1 MRNKQYFFKGIS
13 KLFTILLVVL
23 FNYNAFGA
31 YPNCAI
37 DIDKVSD
44 NDVEKTAGTEPGKL
58 FIVIKKNEFEANN
71 WCYNNTNY
79 VECDKDR
86 LDQTSGNC
94 TNKIGCSNAGYKVI
108 CDSAGKCECKDI
120 KNNSISGG
128 EAIASQTCTDF
139 NNYFD
144 QEKNS
149 QNISKACYPKNH
161 ICLNYKNYFNGDGI
175 KLYGRD
181 ISGDEKKFYVYKKN
195 IIKENNGNNKKN
207 CEFYFFSCDY
217 KIVKNQD
224 EKNLLSSFNNLEYYN
239 LVSSET
245 KNTNNLKFIEN
256 IFAGLG
262 DNTFFAYAGKCDISN
277 GISSNTICDG
287 FCETLDKE
295 TSDNPDRT
303 CYLSEILKKK
313 YYYKYYNKKD
323 KKFYYYEK
331 NISEQNANG
340 IGELCNQY
348 LPNCS
353 TLRPNNSKTVLYD
366 NLQNSNNNNNRGA
379 RSAFYGNK
387 TNINEAYLL
396 FANSSTGDGNV
407 LCLSRANGEDINYTD
422 EDIGYCSDIDED
434 GNLKY
439 KKGLEIVY
447 FDSSI
452 EKEND
457 VSNKPNCYIK
467 SCIDVIPDEFKAITE
482 QGDKTKKYCSEYYY
496 LSNTKGLK
504 YFAKEEPLYCSDLA
518 ERDDFSTYL
527 KFAEGDYENDTCTE
541 FKINSEGVPECS
553 KTEKF
558 KYDFGGGINREKGN
572 CYIKNCYSLTKEERK
587 LVSNARI
594 NNIALELER
603 ACEYDGNCN
612 YEKYFDINNL
622 PVYCDNGFLFNK
634 ETPGYTKFDPVNLNV
649 IPCYA
654 FSSEQLS
661 KMSNDSERVVLFTDL
676 IGKDGEHR
684 LSKNEAY
691 DTNSSIAFCRTHYIP
706 LNLITRASDNNENS
720 SFFNTRIILANEKTK
735 ANNNSTYISKLNSWG
750 YTNYENM
757 EIESEEGFGIKYFH
771 DDMGYKKLDMSS
783 TKLDDFPKVSNYLNI
798 LKFVDNIF
806 PYYNADIPSMQID
819 NIYNGNLKIN
829 NLMDSIKSKN
839 NDFYKCRQEAKDI
852 SGIEKDEYCIACVGE
867 DNQDKCLWD
876 KMKEEESE
884 GDDYPCRRYATKDYE
899 CRLNHCDNQTDSVIK
914 NYCYIEDYIKNKIV
928 DETFYIATKNTKAS
942 ISYLDCS
949 VYMYAFDANN
959 NTDNASASNVSK
971 YKEIANDIISDFM
984 EETKEGNKTKLELIA
999 SACRELLP
1007 IDDDRELPL
1016 AESLNQ
1022 MLKPYKTDSDK
1033 INFHKSGFILSTP
1046 YIGTIRVITESPGK
1060 HDLER
1065 YGCTN
1070 FSDPGSNY
1078 GAYGCKLPDVATSFF
1093 NERIEPN
1100 TLYDN
1105 KKLPTKDNSVS
1116 FSLCSRYQKDVHDD
1130 SGGCGQREGASY
1142 TDKCLPFV
1150 LGISDRGEEMLD
1162 NKNSKEWIFSDSTGG
1177 TRIRTFREHRDIYAI
1192 RDFATYHNCTATEY
1206 YHGTD
1211 SVSTGIVYGEG
1222 LLVAA
1227 PICIPSCS
1235 GSLLFFSICTPICT
1249 AAGAG
1254 VYLGARQNRWKLDLQ
1269 NDLYIIRGYNEED
1282 GYRNKG
1288 FISHALL
1295 TDNNNYIY
1303 RFYSRQDNIEEDLKN
1318 KLESNNGYF
1327 HRTSLGVDILKTC
1340 GINTKAE
1347 ALDIEGDSSTQ
1358 KYPKDEGDYSF
1369 GLISINR
1376 SEKDDDL
1383 GTSLSYKIKKFK
1395 EDGTVDTEDCIEND
1409 LMSCLSKKQI
1419 KCIKGFGVN
1428 FFSDLLFNIDK
1439 DFILRLDR
1447 NFLMRYHFG
1456 DTTKDN
1462 WGTAKNANH
1471 DWLPVDVA
1479 YDTIDTQT
1487 DEELANN
1494 PNCKM
1499 GLFNDPIGDLS
1510 RCRGFSLDCKSD
1522 SKGYESKICKELKSM
1537 GVNVAETQTFFTES
1551 QSLKIPLPGHPFFFY
1566 TLITPKNTPEI
1577 FDPSIFVKQ
1586 FCNHDIKVSDCYG
1599 KNMTNVD
1606 SGKEVV
1612 LNFYEPNLRLDYD
1625 YNGGTLNSDYTN
1637 YYQNDNN
1644 FISTIESIENNQENN
1659 NNFDYSYSCPYLL
1672 RYKSNMIT
1680 VERQYLY
1687 VLHKTFEIGI
1697 HNEYTPQ
1704 VCVYRINE
1712 TEPDDQNNKTYDFYS
1727 SDSKKNCSSQ
1737 DGTYNGS
1744 SFIITDNNVMCF
1756 PRAPIKIDK
1765 DELVLA
1771 QSPNINYNRPYI
1783 NVKIVNKE
1791 NEANPV
1797 NYYLRQNEENIDID
1811 SFGENKDIG
1820 FGLNFTRS
1828 YCSKLYYDYYDYLD
1842 KLENGEVKEQEEINR
1857 IKKSISS
1864 IESYIKVDC
1873 NKENGYETEFL
1884 INESEIKSKLDDNSL
1899 SDDKVVFKE
1908 TTVVKK
1914 NNYAYGGFYE
1924 VCVSEYD
1931 IDNIFNTNEKYKISD
1946 TITEFS
1952 EVLAFIDDSGDGVET
1967 KCLLDMN
1974 SRSKKECM
1982 NTDRFVYMYL
1992 TDAEKETC
2000 SMEDCPEYIDVN
2012 SGKRERLIKY
2022 ECIDENGVINNELT
2036 KSAISIDES
2045 LARKI
2050 AACYKGGF
2058 NTKGI
2063 VHKSI
2068 DSEEKAVQCSC
2079 TISDAKHD
2087 DKVFKTRKMTSREYG
2102 LCVDLKKPIICPAV
2116 RYYDETGTYI
2126 DDNLALGKT
2135 KEEMDKN
2142 GQEKYYE
2149 QHLWRTNEKMVGH
2162 IPSVFYTTTLGHAEF
2177 PSSVF
2182 CENIEDCVGNKK
2194 DITGTCLGYWKTNN
2208 TDPIATCTR
2217 KTIKYEEKGITKEKE
2232 VYEYVLKPGTG
2243 CIRYTCPGINSKA
2256 YPKEVQLYKDEYE
2269 TIKKGNAYTKQE
2281 NTSFDNIKRTDY
2293 RSFINNEEIDL
2304 ASTDKRG
2311 LSHGFATWL
2320 ETESDDFAINVYFAS
2335 CLTGYG
2341 IAGANYK
2348 IYNILRDT
2356 NGSIKNKI
2364 SISLYQSY
2372 NNSIVNN
2379 NNVTNENR
2387 VALYNIFEPFIG
2399 DSDLVSFGSVLD
2411 IPTRYCNQKGE
2422 WMEVN
2427 DVYTNKIIDI
2437 ESDSNNLY
2445 HSGVQHLWLT
2455 LFNEER
2461 KDPKTITQVTEGED
2475 EKLIDKVS
2483 RYGYCERI
2491 VCREIKQMDLN
2502 YYYNEFLNNNS
2513 GDVLHDVYKDAN
2525 GTNKY
2530 DDNIDNKK
2538 FWLHSGGADWSV
2550 LSSPRN
2556 STSKIL
2562 VDEKSGLSEGEL
2574 SSRNVNNVFDTLAD
2588 NFDDFKINN
2597 RYKYIKKTQ
2606 GYCKREYGYYNRGSN
2621 LGKITTPTEQV
2632 NSITFEVAERGLEKV
2647 SCPKDYEFCMEKCQ
2661 RVNNTEDECKRRC
2674 NESIYGSEREVLV
2687 LKTNDDGEPIDENN
2701 NVLTPDQSDKYIY
2714 DSKKVVEKG
2723 IYYDENDK
2731 EVKNCIDSR
2740 LAFNLIDESENKPYR
2755 VCTNTG
2761 AWGEISDKC
2770 TRSCELLHLF
2780 KTNVDRGLV
2789 SGDNPINTNNPEL
2802 KVENN
2807 YIKSFV
2813 ALDNITNE
2821 RSYMEGKF
2829 YEYNLRD
2836 PILKDTEGETKGFT
2850 RGDYI
2855 FGGADWPRSIV
2866 NVEQATNYECK
2877 DGKCLRYIEVQ
2888 GICNGDYD
2896 TEDVNNPTQYANS
2909 AEDEKGN
2916 PILPTRKCYEDGTWG
2931 PITNRCVL
2939 KKKCTTLNLY
2949 APDLAMLI
2957 SEYNREGTSLI
2968 YLNKTLNKI
2977 YSLHNNGD
2985 STHNHKNDQVLISI
2999 TDTNTTKDSLISC
3012 NSLLTSDGFS
3022 TAFTIPEGGT
3032 KICAEANC
3040 CNKYANVSKDSTV
3053 MVCNISED
3061 LGNYT
3066 SGWSFDVFRLEKYII
3081 PRTCTLSL
3089 KEDIGEYND
3098 KTHYKIYSVNNVFSG
3113 SNQNSINDIQSKADR
3128 LSFNFVNEVNNNTQY
3143 KYPLK
3148 QNDTDPEAKHYV
3160 LSSNFDLVFNSIN
3173 KTTTE
3178 NYKVIEVGE
3187 DGEVIDAGIGNIS
3200 ANVVNINGLG
3210 KEYEV
3215 NGQKYTDGTNNV
3227 YYPAQIYGTCDNRY
3241 FYNEV
3246 DNNNYY
3252 YNRYAIFTCNSTTNG
3267 EKFLILKDND
3277 FSVTSIDPSHKKWY
3291 LTESD
3296 NSSPASLCKP
3306 KTCGGEDNP
3315 MQRKWSISYVKEY
3328 IDEKNK
3334 RYDVLLNEE
3343 KESKLGCEKGY
3354 AFVVKDNIEDIKS
3367 ENVEYFN
3374 DEKSNIEYYKYGFIQ
3389 NLKATCTANRS
3400 MIAYSDTNDPATV
3413 WNDESKEYFKKV
3425 NNEYASNPY
3434 QANKY
3439 GDLETEL
3446 PLTFCKDIAKTNCTT
3461 FELGNI
3467 IHNENGTFQEKLDK
3481 NGNGPGYCVR
3491 MGCPRNN
3498 LIVVSMIIK
3507 DIDNNDV
3514 PVFKATQPTL
3524 KETGETIKP
3533 IEEVPF
3539 GFTLPFKNSNATTTA
3554 SADDYYDFGDVV
3566 VINSLAGDFVFENS
3580 NCPEGICGRTG
3591 ENIAKKF
3598 VRYTDNNSATT
3609 DQIKDINGNDIG
3621 NGTAL
3626 CPKGWDIYTSGA
3638 DEYTFYGY
3646 LNELYPAYAN
3656 PENNDQKNKNET
3668 REKVIKCFDDLYTK
3682 DSISRNSVD
3691 DNYVQVATTDKEVYV
3706 RYNNIEVDKRNVI
3719 NSLSSIKNYDIND
3732 KDTMYSIKNKT
3743 KQFIKDN
3750 TYGKIKIPDSG
3761 IYKENPK
3768 MLKVFQNL
3776 DLSNRIKNAAGQAIA
3791 VKLNDSN
3798 SNGDCSTTN
3807 TPNKE
3812 ITESILT
3819 NNKKSYKKYNS
3830 VEGCCDN
3837 GAVVKV
3843 REDGDNV
3850 YYFCYNNLEK
3860 ANRDVAK
3867 KELEK
3872 ITNEINKALDSITD
3886 NPDGYNNAKYN
3897 ILKDAYKKYYNFYKI
3912 ENYFTMED
3920 NVCRINNYNKFLSYF
3935 TNSRGQIF
3943 IEDDSGR
3950 LFDLETGADGN
3961 SASCESVKLSDKK
3974 TYRLTFAS
3982 SITKTDVRPKEEDV
3996 NETGKDENA
4005 GTEQITVET
4014 GELIVFNDAAFSDSG
4029 GYIKREY
4036 DDNGTAINNNINENF
4051 DGFELAREDYETYFV
4066 NIFASAT
4073 GLNCLELLDSCKAT
4087 SHASCSDGNS
4097 SCSNCCNVR
4106 GTLNFYT
4113 KFYKKGSN
4121 GEFCDQKYSEFL
4133 TKKDAAGK
4141 EGGLRSGLYMV
4152 MQCTPEGWIIQGKN
4166 GVSCKPRCNT
4176 LNYEQVQQKLNTCFG
4191 QSLICYSQTK
4201 EPYVI
4206 GKNHADISSLS
4217 GNYDVYPDI
4226 QSLRYSKDIN
4236 LKFST
4241 SFQST
4246 CVTGPA
4252 MRACKYEYNI
4262 VNTGEEGNFENNNGT
4277 CKIEK
4282 ITATCGKNQAHEFD
4296 SHYKASKVCRRC
4308 QATPRFN
4315 GEEKEI
4321 MYWGSVDGISDY
4333 CQTTKT
4339 RMYLPC
4345 PSGVMKNTG
4354 GNGGEE
4360 TCSSNYDTI
4369 TTIKYKTVR

>member
-108 CDSAGKCECKDI
+108 CDSAGKCECKYI

-527 KFAEGDYENDTCTE
+527 KFAGGSEYES
-541 FKINSEGVPECS
+541 NSCIE
-553 KTEKF
+553 
-558 KYDFGGGINREKGN
+558 YDENNNENCKKNILYDGGGGINREKGN
-572 CYIKNCYSLTKEERK
+572 CYLKNCYSLTKEERK
-587 LVSNARI
+587 MVSNAKI
-594 NNIALELER
+594 NNIGNELKR
-603 ACEYDGNCN
+603 SCEVDGTCN
-612 YEKYFDINNL
+612 YQNYFNSDNL
-622 PVYCDNGFLFNK
+622 PIYCDNGFLFNSK
-634 ETPGYTKFDPVNLNV
+634 TPGYKNFDPINLNV

-654 FSSEQLS
+654 FSSEQLNE
-661 KMSNDSERVVLFTDL
+661 MDNDSERVVLFTDL
-676 IGKDGEHR
+676 IGKYDEYKS
-684 LSKNEAY
+684 SKNKVY

-706 LNLITRASDNNENS
+706 LNLITRADDNNEYE
-720 SFFNTRIILANEKTK
+720 SFFRTRLILANETSK
-735 ANNNSTYISKLNSWG
+735 ANSNSSYINKLSKWG
-750 YTNYENM
+750 YTNYSNMSISDEN
-757 EIESEEGFGIKYFH
+757 GFAIKHFH
-771 DDMGYKKLDMSS
+771 DDMGYRKVKFTSQKL
-783 TKLDDFPKVSNYLNI
+783 KQFSNIYNYSNI
-798 LKFVDNIF
+798 IGHVDNVF
-806 PYYNADIPSMQID
+806 PYYNADIANMNPDLLLNNVENLNYIISEIEAK
-819 NIYNGNLKIN
+819 NEGYNSCKN
-829 NLMDSIKSKN
+829 DEDKN
-839 NDFYKCRQEAKDI
+839 NSKKLEELPEDTNCSECSGGKDGKTQDECLYDKGDNCRKYV
-852 SGIEKDEYCIACVGE
+852 SIE
-867 DNQDKCLWD
+867 
-876 KMKEEESE
+876 
-884 GDDYPCRRYATKDYE
+884 YE
-899 CRLNHCDNQTDSVIK
+899 CRRENCDNQNDIVVK
-914 NYCYIEDYIKNKIV
+914 NYCYVSDFVKEKIV
-928 DETFYIATKNTKAS
+928 SKNYYIGKDESN
-942 ISYLDCS
+942 SYLDCTL
-949 VYMYAFDANN
+949 YMYA
-959 NTDNASASNVSK
+959 NTTDDEDYRNFT
-971 YKEIANDIISDFM
+971 YDIISDFI
-984 EETKEGNKTKLELIA
+984 EETRNEEGESRLNTIVE
-999 SACRELLP
+999 ACNDLLP
-1007 IDDDRELPL
+1007 ITDERDLPE
-1016 AESLNQ
+1016 AEILPK
-1022 MLKPYKTDSDK
+1022 LIKPNKVDINYKDS
-1033 INFHKSGFILSTP
+1033 S
-1046 YIGTIRVITESPGK
+1046 ESPGK
-1060 HDLER
+1060 HDIER
-1065 YGCTN
+1065 YGCPKFDRPN
-1070 FSDPGSNY
+1070 SG
-1078 GAYGCKLPDVATSFF
+1078 GGLYGCKAPGVDSAYF
-1093 NERIEPN
+1093 NTDMNPN
-1100 TLYDN
+1100 NLYDN
-1105 KKLPTKDNSVS
+1105 FGSPTKVEIKNLSI
-1116 FSLCSRYQKDVHDD
+1116 CSRYVNSKYDD
-1130 SGGCGQREGASY
+1130 YGCGQREGSSFK
-1142 TDKCLPFV
+1142 DKCLDFNGGFGV
-1150 LGISDRGEEMLD
+1150 SGSNILD
-1162 NKNSKEWIFSDSTGG
+1162 SAPEKSKWIFEESSGGSRFRTYRNNRDVYAVRDFHTYHYCSATENFIGTDATGKGYIYAAGFAAGSDAGAIACPAGCIPGCIWSLFASGACIAICISACIVSTAVVTGG
-1177 TRIRTFREHRDIYAI
+1177 IY
-1192 RDFATYHNCTATEY
+1192 TAVRQ
-1206 YHGTD
+1206 D
-1211 SVSTGIVYGEG
+1211 QWD
-1222 LLVAA
+1222 LV
-1227 PICIPSCS
+1227 
-1235 GSLLFFSICTPICT
+1235 
-1249 AAGAG
+1249 
-1254 VYLGARQNRWKLDLQ
+1254 LQ
-1269 NDLYIIRGYNEED
+1269 NDLHIVRGYND
-1282 GYRNKG
+1282 KDNTFKNRGL
-1288 FISHALL
+1288 ITPTLV
-1295 TDNNNYIY
+1295 TDNNDYIY
-1303 RFYSRQDNIEEDLKN
+1303 RFYSRSENIEEDLKN
-1318 KLESNNGYF
+1318 KLENNEKYF
-1327 HRTSLGVDILKTC
+1327 HENTLGVDILKKC
-1340 GINTKAE
+1340 GISIVPDNT
-1347 ALDIEGDSSTQ
+1347 
-1358 KYPKDEGDYSF
+1358 
-1369 GLISINR
+1369 
-1376 SEKDDDL
+1376 KDDDKTENINN
-1383 GTSLSYKIKKFK
+1383 GTVNFGFIKMNKSDYDKEAGNSITYIINKFN
-1395 EDGTVDTEDCIEND
+1395 EDGTTSEDRCSDTNISNCLNEKQRKCIEGYGVHFFND
-1409 LMSCLSKKQI
+1409 LFFKDNS
-1419 KCIKGFGVN
+1419 VN
-1428 FFSDLLFNIDK
+1428 K
-1439 DFILRLDR
+1439 DFIFTTGG
-1447 NFLMRYHFG
+1447 FLVRYHMG
-1456 DTTKDN
+1456 DIAKDD
-1462 WGTAKNANH
+1462 WGSIANPSNKNR
-1471 DWLPVDVA
+1471 DWISVDVV
-1479 YDTIDTQT
+1479 YNTMDTQT
-1487 DEELANN
+1487 DQELSNN

-1510 RCRGFSLDCKSD
+1510 RCRGFSLNCKSD
-1522 SKGYESKICKELKSM
+1522 SKEYDSKICSKLGKEFT
-1537 GVNVAETQTFFTES
+1537 GIQEFFTES
-1551 QSLKIPLPGHPFFFY
+1551 QSLKMPLAGHPFFFY

-1637 YYQNDNN
+1637 YYENNNN
-1644 FISTIESIENNQENN
+1644 FISTIKSIENSLEND

-1712 TEPDDQNNKTYDFYS
+1712 TEPGNQNNKTYDFYS
-1727 SDSKKNCSSQ
+1727 SGSKKNCSSQ

-1765 DELVLA
+1765 GELVLA

-1884 INESEIKSKLDDNSL
+1884 INESEMKSKLDDNSL

-1908 TTVVKK
+1908 TTIVKK

-1946 TITEFS
+1946 TITEFP

-2149 QHLWRTNEKMVGH
+2149 QHLWRTNEKIVGH

-2293 RSFINNEEIDL
+2293 RSFINNEEIDI

-2949 APDLAMLI
+2949 ASDLAMLI

-3691 DNYVQVATTDKEVYV
+3691 DNYVQITTKNQVYV
-3706 RYNNIEVDKRNVI
+3706 RYNSVETDKRNVI

-3867 KELEK
+3867 KELETIK
-3872 ITNEINKALDSITD
+3872 KEIDGALDSIAD
-3886 NPDGYNNAKYN
+3886 NPNGYNNTTYN
-3897 ILKDAYKKYYNFYKI
+3897 VLKDAYKKYYNFYKI

-3935 TNSRGQIF
+3935 TKSKGQIF

-3950 LFDLETGADGN
+3950 LLDLETGADGN
-3961 SASCESVKLSDKK
+3961 SASCESIKLSDKN
-3974 TYRLTFAS
+3974 YRLTFAS

-4014 GELIVFNDAAFSDSG
+4014 GELIVFNDTAFSDSG

-4066 NIFASAT
+4066 NIFANAT
-4073 GLNCLELLDSCKAT
+4073 GSNCLELLDSCKAT

-4113 KFYKKGSN
+4113 KFYTKGSN

-4133 TKKDAAGK
+4133 TKKDAAEK

-4176 LNYEQVQQKLNTCFG
+4176 LNYEQVSKNNKD
-4191 QSLICYSQTK
+4191 K
-4201 EPYVI
+4201 EQYVM
-4206 GKNHADISSLS
+4206 GKNHANISSLS
-4217 GNYDVYPDI
+4217 GNYNVYPDI